1 LRRPIVLIGLP
12 GAGKSTVAPH
22 AAGLLGSA
30 WCDLDQRIVARA
42 GRSINEIFATHGERY
57 FRALER
63 AAMSAVL
70 AEPSQVVATGGGW
83 AAEPDNIAA
92 VSDRTLLIYLSLTP
106 AEAAPRLAGSGDR
119 PLLAGESP
127 VSRLTELLSEREHW
141 YRLADIEIAVGETTV
156 DAVAASIVVAARQ
169 YGGW

>member
-1 LRRPIVLIGLP
+1 MRRPIVLIGLP

-22 AAGLLGSA
+22 AAGLLGSP
-30 WCDLDQRIVARA
+30 WCDLDQRIAARA
-42 GRSINEIFATHGERY
+42 GKPITEIFASHGERY

-70 AEPSQVVATGGGW
+70 AEPPQVVATGGGW

-92 VSDRTLLIYLSLTP
+92 VSGRALLIYLSLAP
-106 AEAAPRLAGSGDR
+106 AEAALRLAGSGDR
-119 PLLAGESP
+119 PLLASESP
-127 VSRLTELLSEREHW
+127 VSRLTELLNAREHW
-141 YRLADIEIAVGETTV
+141 YRLADIEIAVGQTPPG
-156 DAVAASIVVAARQ
+156 AVAASIAVAARQ